1 MGWRD
6 VQAGVASGAINYA
19 KKPDKFGSFLE
30 GFATTYAAGVQ
41 KKADRDYAAKLAAD
55 KLKIEEQKEEKT
67 RRQKREE
74 EDQENK
80 AAAKAALDM
89 VNIPH
94 SNTAAYQK
102 AFSLVKGGNTSLQ
115 VGEYFK
121 TGIGD
126 GTIVPTQAYETFGP
140 MPEAATT
147 DMSVFSPLTGRESGI
162 GGYDALLN
170 QSQKNQFADIKVS
183 QMNLGEVLAFQSE
196 RGGTSYHEWSK
207 TNMPEGTE
215 AKAKGLGSTPAG
227 KYQFVGDTM
236 KDIKQRGW
244 KELGFDENTPFNEDT
259 QDALFLWL
267 AQDKMKGASSQE
279 QKRMALRNTWE
290 GIKDPADVS
299 DAEIDKIIASV
310 ETGVFSS
317 DDVQTAGATGP
328 DPLAKLKPGQT
339 VTLSIN
345 QGSDIKEGGTGGPND
360 KRTAPFASKT
370 RQSQKGTATV
380 NADGTLELPGY
391 NRLDVS
397 KMSLE
402 ELNTRFNPRT
412 INWSEDGPVANLPD
426 FNPEFMTGRVYLSDE
441 KGELLNYNTGT
452 EQDRN
457 IPAGMQF
464 NVTQRPF
471 DEIDISNINTLD
483 EYNAMDRNLQAGSQR
498 VSQQF
503 QTVWDNLKTTL
514 TAADNATKIE
524 EFLSLDFAMDTEAT
538 VEDIDNGIKIAKA
551 KFGEDVVIPAYIATA
566 RTIIADRPPYTED
579 ELRELD
585 YNQRL
590 LIEKTHPNG
599 NIKALAASINMVDP
613 QRFPSGIELGK
624 MPTADL
630 EGVIAGVEAT
640 ILPLEEDGGE
650 LDPVSRDFL
659 KTARFIIA
667 SRQSGSIADLVK
679 PENLM
684 KLSSGDA
691 IENLIAAATGAGM
704 DAESPTITQANAILA
719 SVRAAEDGQVD
730 YSKMPTEE
738 LLGKIALE
746 NASENPDQAKLTAMN
761 VIFNSREG
769 KFDIKDY
776 DDVETPT
783 IRVEID
789 ELSKKIQQ
797 QQAAVSEGTEDAG
810 MSAQDSARLLAI
822 QSLVSKRQAEK
833 DGQVVFAK
841 DSPTYIISYKDP
853 TTNELVVSTAQVL
866 ANGNLYDTGSRKV
879 VPEGV
884 EIKTSDLELNSAK
897 GQLLAQMQ
905 TRDLQPVKL
914 SRQSSAS
921 MLRSAFILNSY
932 VDPAQ
937 DGNPDILTTVGS
949 VGSRFFSRADEE
961 ISAFNAML
969 AGGASQ
975 EELMAGIDARANQ
988 YVSQNNLKGQ
998 ARLAY
1003 LFEAE
1008 ALKFAYTFAGSS
1020 LEQRGAGLSNKD
1032 FANAKSIV
1040 TAGADFVTFSKNLK
1054 SQVSQGLSATQVKIN
1069 DLKNNSPQI
1078 KLLNELDPTKDLT
1091 SGYTMNLSDWFK
1103 TQNLNTEYNWVNSE
1117 TAAPASTAKP
1127 DAVQP
1132 KSVSELVN
1140 PYRDSATFAADR
1152 KAFEELAAS
1161 PENQTALLKAFSNKT
1176 RIPLEVLRKLYTQ
1189 TK

>member
-6 VQAGVASGAINYA
+6 VQAGVASGAINYR
-19 KKPDKFGSFLE
+19 KSPDKFGSFLE

-41 KKADRDYAAKLAAD
+41 KKADRDYADKLATD
-55 KLKIEEQKEEKT
+55 KLKAAELKEAKKLREAREQ
-67 RRQKREE
+67 
-74 EDQENK
+74 EDKDNQ
-80 AAAKAALDM
+80 AAAKAALEFH
-89 VNIPH
+89 NIPY
-94 SNTAAYQK
+94 SDAAYQK
-102 AFSLVKGGNTSLQ
+102 AFTLIKGGNTSLQ

-121 TGIGD
+121 TGIEE
-126 GTIVPTQAYETFGP
+126 GTIVPTQAYETVGP
-140 MPEAATT
+140 MPQAATAT
-147 DMSVFSPLTGRESGI
+147 PDAFSALTGPESGGNI
-162 GGYDALLN
+162 DALLVGMN
-170 QSQKNQFADIKVS
+170 NGKSVNFTPKKPVS
-183 QMNLGEVLAFQSE
+183 QMNMEELFELQAA
-196 RGGTSYHEWSK
+196 GGTYSKWSQA
-207 TNMPEGTE
+207 NMPPGTE
-215 AKAKGLGSTPAG
+215 AYTTGDPSTPAG
-227 KYQFVGDTM
+227 KYQFVGKTLRDM
-236 KDIKQRGW
+236 KGKGAFEDLKITDK
-244 KELGFDENTPFNEDT
+244 TIFNEDT

-267 AQDKMKGASSQE
+267 AKDNLSRANTQA
-279 QKRMALRNTWE
+279 QKRQSIRNTWE
-290 GIKDPADVS
+290 GVKDPADVS

-328 DPLAKLKPGQT
+328 DPLAKLKPGQSLT
-339 VTLSIN
+339 FELN
-345 QGSDIKEGGTGGPND
+345 QGYDIQKGGAGGKND
-360 KRTAPFASKT
+360 KREVSSAKKS
-370 RQSQKGTATV
+370 RQLQKVTATV
-380 NADGTLELPGY
+380 QADGTLTFPGW
-391 NRLDVS
+391 RTKDVS
-397 KMSLE
+397 GM
-402 ELNTRFNPRT
+402 T
-412 INWSEDGPVANLPD
+412 VAEVKRDFATQKLGFGENSKFRQADD
-426 FNPEFMTGRVYLSDE
+426 FNQAFMSGQVYLSDE
-441 KGELLNYNTGT
+441 KGNLLNYNTGT

-457 IPAGMQF
+457 IPGGMQF
-464 NVTQRPF
+464 NVTERPF
-471 DEIDISNINTLD
+471 DEVDISNINTID
-483 EYNAMDRNLQAGSQR
+483 EYNAMDRNIRAGNKRISPE
-498 VSQQF
+498 F
-503 QTVWDNLKTTL
+503 ETVWNNLKVTV
-514 TAADNATKIE
+514 TAAETATSIE
-524 EFLSLDFAMDTEAT
+524 EILPLEKLLEPTMTASDLDNR
-538 VEDIDNGIKIAKA
+538 IRIAKA
-551 KFGEDVVIPAYIATA
+551 KFGTEVELPPYVQTA
-566 RTIIADRPPYTED
+566 KDILADRPEYTEVD
-579 ELRELD
+579 LREMD

-590 LIEKTHPNG
+590 LIERTHPDG
-599 NIKALAASINMVDP
+599 KIKALAATINMVDP
-613 QRFPSGIELGK
+613 QRYPSGIELGK
-624 MPTADL
+624 TPTADL
-630 EGVIAGVEAT
+630 EGIIAGVEAT

-650 LDPVSRDFL
+650 LDPVSRNFL

-667 SRQSGSIADLVK
+667 SRQTGSIADLVK

-704 DAESPTITQANAILA
+704 DAESPAIIQANAILA

-738 LLGKIALE
+738 LLGKIAIENGLE
-746 NASENPDQAKLTAMN
+746 APDQAKLTAMN
-761 VIFNSREG
+761 VIFNSRED

-783 IRVEID
+783 IQVEID

-797 QQAAVSEGTEDAG
+797 QQAAVSEGTEGAV
-810 MSAQDSARLLAI
+810 MSAQDSARLLALN
-822 QSLVSKRQAEK
+822 SLVSKRQAEK

-884 EIKTSDLELNSAK
+884 EIKTSDLDITSAK

-937 DGNPDILTTVGS
+937 GGNPNILTTVGS

-1117 TAAPASTAKP
+1117 TAAPGP
-1127 DAVQP
+1127 DTPPAVPQP
-1132 KSVSELVN
+1132 KSVSELTN
-1140 PYRDSATFAADR
+1140 AYRDGGKFAADR
-1152 KAFEELAAS
+1152 KAFEGFAEPEDQAAF
-1161 PENQTALLKAFSNKT
+1161 LKIFSNQLG
-1176 RIPLEVLRKLYTQ
+1176 IPVDVLKNLYTS
-1189 TK
+1189 K

>member
-30 GFATTYAAGVQ
+30 GFATTYAAGAQ
-41 KKADRDYAAKLAAD
+41 KKADRDYAEKLAAD
-55 KLKIEEQKEEKT
+55 RLKAAELKEEKT
-67 RRQKREE
+67 LRQERERKA
-74 EDQENK
+74 QEHK
-80 AAAKAALDM
+80 DIATAALDM
-89 VNIPH
+89 QNIPY
-94 SNTAAYQK
+94 SKEAYQK
-102 AFSLVKGGNTSLQ
+102 AFSLASGGASVIQ
-115 VGEYFK
+115 VADYFK
-121 TGIGD
+121 QGIED
-126 GTIVPTQAYETFGP
+126 RTIVQTPAYETYGP
-140 MPEAATT
+140 MPRAATT

-170 QSQKNQFADIKVS
+170 QSQNDQFANIKVS
-183 QMNLGEVLAFQSE
+183 QMSLGDVLNFQTE
-196 RGGTSYHEWSK
+196 RKGNSYHAWSK
-207 TNMPEGTE
+207 ANMPEGTE
-215 AKAKGLGSTPAG
+215 AKLKGLGSTPAG
-227 KYQFVGDTM
+227 KYQFIGDTM
-236 KDIKQRGW
+236 KYMKDKAW
-244 KELGFDENTPFNEDT
+244 TELGFDNNTPFNQDT

-267 AQDKMKGASSQE
+267 AQDKMRGASTQE
-279 QKRMALRNTWE
+279 QKRAALRGTWE
-290 GIKDPADVS
+290 GIKDPAKVS
-299 DAEIDKIIASV
+299 NEQVDKIITAV
-310 ETGVFSS
+310 ETGVFNSA
-317 DDVQTAGATGP
+317 DVVEDGDVGP
-328 DPLAKLKPGQT
+328 DYSAKLKPGQILT
-339 VTLSIN
+339 FVLN
-345 QGSDIKEGGTGGPND
+345 QGYDIQEGGTGGPND
-360 KRTAPFASKT
+360 LRKQPYAAKS
-370 RQSQKGTATV
+370 RQLQKVTATV
-380 NADGTLELPGY
+380 QADGTLQFPGGWQKV
-391 NRLDVS
+391 DVS
-397 KMSLE
+397 NMTAAQLQKYYATEKLE
-402 ELNTRFNPRT
+402 FYKGSKFRKA
-412 INWSEDGPVANLPD
+412 DD
-426 FNPEFMTGRVYLSDE
+426 FNQPFMTGQIYLSDPA
-441 KGELLNYNTGT
+441 GELLKSSSGT

-464 NVTQRPF
+464 NVKQPSF
-471 DEIDISNINTLD
+471 DDIDISDINTLR
-483 EYNAMDRNLQAGSQR
+483 EYTAMDRNIRAGNKRISPE
-498 VSQQF
+498 F
-503 QTVWDNLKTTL
+503 ETVWNNLKETL
-514 TAADNATKIE
+514 TAADTATSIE
-524 EFLSLDFAMDTEAT
+524 EILPLKKLLEPEMTASDLDNR
-538 VEDIDNGIKIAKA
+538 IRIAQA
-551 KFGEDVVIPAYIATA
+551 KFGSTVELPSYVQTA
-566 RTIIADRPPYTED
+566 KDILADRPAYTED

-599 NIKALAASINMVDP
+599 NIKALAATINRADP
-613 QRFPSGIELGK
+613 QRFPSGIELGQ
-624 MPTADL
+624 MSNADL

-640 ILPLEEDGGE
+640 ILPLEEDGRE
-650 LDPVSRDFL
+650 LDPVSRDFV

-667 SRQSGSIADLVK
+667 SRQSGSIANLVK

-691 IENLIAAATGAGM
+691 IEKLIAAATGAGM
-704 DAESPTITQANAILA
+704 DETSLTQANAILE

-730 YSKMPTEE
+730 YSTMTDDE
-738 LLGKIALE
+738 LLGKIAIE

-776 DDVETPT
+776 DDIETPT
-783 IRVEID
+783 IQVEIN
-789 ELSKKIQQ
+789 ELSKKILQQ
-797 QQAAVSEGTEDAG
+797 QEAVSRGTEGAA
-810 MSAQDSARLLAI
+810 MSAQDSARLLAL

-833 DGQVVFAK
+833 DQQVVFAK

-853 TTNELVVSTAQVL
+853 ATNELVVSTAQVL

-884 EIKTSDLELNSAK
+884 EITTSDLELNSAK

-905 TRDLQPVKL
+905 TRDLQPVKE

-937 DGNPDILTTVGS
+937 NGNPDILTTVGNM
-949 VGSRFFSRADEE
+949 GSRIIKRLDNE
-961 ISAFNAML
+961 IAAFNSML
-969 AGGASQ
+969 QGGASDAEILASIDQMYQ
-975 EELMAGIDARANQ
+975 ERA
-988 YVSQNNLKGQ
+988 SSLKGQ
-998 ARLAY
+998 ARNAV

-1008 ALKFAYTFAGSS
+1008 LYKFAYTFAAST
-1020 LEQRGAGLSNKD
+1020 LEQRGAGLSNRD
-1032 FANAKSIV
+1032 FATALNIV
-1040 TAGADFVTFSKNLK
+1040 RGGTDFVTFSKNLK

-1127 DAVQP
+1127 DAVQK

-1161 PENQTALLKAFSNKT
+1161 PENQAAFLKIFSKQLG
-1176 RIPLEVLRKLYTQ
+1176 IPADVLKKLYTP
-1189 TK
+1189 K

>member
-6 VQAGVASGAINYA
+6 VQAGVASGAINYR
-19 KKPDKFGSFLE
+19 KSPDKFGSFLE

-41 KKADRDYAAKLAAD
+41 KKADRDYADKLATD
-55 KLKIEEQKEEKT
+55 KLKAAELKEAKKLREAREQ
-67 RRQKREE
+67 
-74 EDQENK
+74 EDKDNQ
-80 AAAKAALDM
+80 AAAKAALEFH
-89 VNIPH
+89 NIPY
-94 SNTAAYQK
+94 SDAAYQK
-102 AFSLVKGGNTSLQ
+102 AFTLIKGGNTSLQ

-121 TGIGD
+121 TGIEE
-126 GTIVPTQAYETFGP
+126 GTIVPTQAYETVGP
-140 MPEAATT
+140 MPQAAAT
-147 DMSVFSPLTGRESGI
+147 DMSVFAPLTGRESGI

-170 QSQKNQFADIKVS
+170 QSQNSQFANKKVS
-183 QMNLGEVLAFQSE
+183 QMNLGQVIAFQSE

-244 KELGFDENTPFNEDT
+244 KTLGFDENTPFNEDT

-267 AQDKMKGASSQE
+267 AQDKMKGASTQE
-279 QKRMALRNTWE
+279 QKRAALRSTWE
-290 GIKDPADVS
+290 GIKDPTEVS
-299 DAEIDKIIASV
+299 DAQVDKIIASV

-345 QGSDIKEGGTGGPND
+345 QGSDIQEGGTGGPND

-370 RQSQKGTATV
+370 REIQKVTATV
-380 NADGTLELPGY
+380 AADGTLELPGY

-397 KMSLE
+397 NLSLE
-402 ELNTRFNPRT
+402 ELNTEFNPK
-412 INWSEDGPVANLPD
+412 IIKWNKKGPVARLPD
-426 FNPEFMTGRVYLSDE
+426 FNPEFMTGQVYLSDE
-441 KGELLNYNTGT
+441 KGNLLNYNTGT

-471 DEIDISNINTLD
+471 DEVDISNINTLD
-483 EYNAMDRNLQAGSQR
+483 EYNAMNRNLQAGTQR
-498 VSQQF
+498 VSPQF

-514 TAADNATKIE
+514 TAADSATKIE
-524 EFLSLDFAMDTEAT
+524 EFLSLEFAMDPEAT
-538 VEDIDNGIKIAKA
+538 VEDIDNAIKIAKA
-551 KFGEDVVIPAYIATA
+551 KFGEEVVIPAYIDTA
-566 RTIIADRPPYTED
+566 REIIGGRPAYTEV

-590 LIEKTHPNG
+590 LIERTHPDG
-599 NIKALAASINMVDP
+599 EIKALAATINMVDP

-624 MPTADL
+624 MPTGDL
-630 EGVIAGVEAT
+630 EGIIAGVEAT
-640 ILPLEEDGGE
+640 TLPLEEDGGE
-650 LDPVSRDFL
+650 LDSVSRDFV

-667 SRQSGSIADLVK
+667 SRQSGSVADLVK

-704 DAESPTITQANAILA
+704 DATSPTIIQANAILA

-738 LLGKIALE
+738 LLGKIAIE

-783 IRVEID
+783 IQVEID

-797 QQAAVSEGTEDAG
+797 QQAAVSEGTEGAV
-810 MSAQDSARLLAI
+810 MSAQDSARLLAL
-822 QSLVSKRQAEK
+822 QSLVSKRKAEK

-866 ANGNLYDTGSRKV
+866 ANGKLYDTGSRKV

-937 DGNPDILTTVGS
+937 NGNPNILTTVGS

-1091 SGYTMNLSDWFK
+1091 KGYTMYLSDWFR

-1117 TAAPASTAKP
+1117 TAAPGP
-1127 DAVQP
+1127 DTPPAVPQP
-1132 KSVSELVN
+1132 KSVSELTN
-1140 PYRDSATFAADR
+1140 PYLNGATFVKDK
-1152 KAFEELAAS
+1152 KAFEQLATN
-1161 PENQTALLKAFSNKT
+1161 PEGQAALLKAFSNQT
-1176 RIPLEVLRKLYTQ
+1176 GIPLQVLKKLYTSN
-1189 TK
+1189 

>member
-6 VQAGVASGAINYA
+6 VQAGVASGAINYR
-19 KKPDKFGSFLE
+19 KSPDKFGSFLE

-55 KLKIEEQKEEKT
+55 KLKLEELKEAKT
-67 RRQKREE
+67 LLQKRED
-74 EDQENK
+74 EDKDNQ
-80 AAAKAALDM
+80 AAAKAALEFH
-89 VNIPH
+89 NIPY
-94 SNTAAYQK
+94 SDAAYQK
-102 AFSLVKGGNTSLQ
+102 AFTLIKGGNTSLQ

-121 TGIGD
+121 TGIED
-126 GTIVPTQAYETFGP
+126 GTIVPTQAYETVGP
-140 MPEAATT
+140 MPQAAAT
-147 DMSVFSPLTGRESGI
+147 DMSVFAPLTGRESGI

-170 QSQKNQFADIKVS
+170 QSQNSQFANKKVS
-183 QMNLGEVLAFQSE
+183 QMNLGQVIAFQSE

-279 QKRMALRNTWE
+279 QKRTALRNTWE
-290 GIKDPADVS
+290 GIKDPAEVS

-328 DPLAKLKPGQT
+328 DPLAKLKPGQSLT
-339 VTLSIN
+339 FELN
-345 QGSDIKEGGTGGPND
+345 QGYDIQKGGAGGKND
-360 KRTAPFASKT
+360 MRQLSSAKKT
-370 RQSQKGTATV
+370 RQLQKVTATV
-380 NADGTLELPGY
+380 QADGTLTFPGW
-391 NRLDVS
+391 RTKDVS
-397 KMSLE
+397 GM
-402 ELNTRFNPRT
+402 T
-412 INWSEDGPVANLPD
+412 VAEVKRDFATQKLGFGENSKFRQADD
-426 FNPEFMTGRVYLSDE
+426 FNQAFMTGQVYLSDE
-441 KGELLNYNTGT
+441 KGNLLNYNTGT

-464 NVTQRPF
+464 NVTERPF
-471 DEIDISNINTLD
+471 DEVDISNINTLD
-483 EYNAMDRNLQAGSQR
+483 EYNAMDRNLQAGTQR
-498 VSQQF
+498 VSPQF

-524 EFLSLDFAMDTEAT
+524 EFLSLEFAMDPEAT
-538 VEDIDNGIKIAKA
+538 VEDIDNAIKIAKA
-551 KFGEDVVIPAYIATA
+551 KFGEEVVIPTYIATA
-566 RTIIADRPPYTED
+566 REI
-579 ELRELD
+579 
-585 YNQRL
+585 
-590 LIEKTHPNG
+590 IEKTPEYTETQLLEMDFAQRQLVERTHPDV
-599 NIKALAASINMVDP
+599 NIVALAAKLNMADP
-613 QRFPSGIELGK
+613 QRYPTGIELGK
-624 MPTADL
+624 TPTADL
-630 EGVIAGVEAT
+630 EGIIAGINAT
-640 ILPLEEDGGE
+640 IPPLEEDGGE

-704 DAESPTITQANAILA
+704 TATSPTIIQANATLA

-730 YSKMPTEE
+730 YSKMPDDE
-738 LLGKIALE
+738 LLGKIAIE

-783 IRVEID
+783 IQVEID

-797 QQAAVSEGTEDAG
+797 QQAAVSEGTEGAV
-810 MSAQDSARLLAI
+810 MSAQDSARLLAL

-866 ANGNLYDTGSRKV
+866 ANGKLYDTGSRKV

-937 DGNPDILTTVGS
+937 DGNPNILTTVGNM
-949 VGSRFFSRADEE
+949 GSRIIKRLDNE
-961 ISAFNAML
+961 IAAFNSML
-969 AGGASQ
+969 QGGASDAQ
-975 EELMAGIDARANQ
+975 ILSSIDQMYQQKA
-988 YVSQNNLKGQ
+988 STLTGQ
-998 ARLAY
+998 ARNAV

-1008 ALKFAYTFAGSS
+1008 LYKFAYTFAAST
-1020 LEQRGAGLSNKD
+1020 LEQRGAGLSNRD
-1032 FANAKSIV
+1032 FATALNIV
-1040 TAGADFVTFSKNLK
+1040 RGGNDFVTFSKNLK

-1069 DLKNNSPQI
+1069 DLKTNSPQI

-1091 SGYTMNLSDWFK
+1091 SGYTMYLSDWLR
-1103 TQNLNTEYNWVNSE
+1103 TQNLGDEYLWVNSE
-1117 TAAPASTAKP
+1117 TAAQATTTQPAVP
-1127 DAVQP
+1127 QP

-1152 KAFEELAAS
+1152 KAFEGFAE
-1161 PENQTALLKAFSNKT
+1161 PEDQATFLKIFSNKLG
-1176 RIPLEVLRKLYTQ
+1176 IPADVLKNLYTSN
-1189 TK
+1189 